1 MKRVIAGFVVAALAL
16 VVQPSAAAD
25 TDPIEI
31 PALYPMTGPA
41 AFIGQGQS
49 KTLEIIERLVNAQ
62 GGIHGHPIHFN
73 IQDDAANPATAVQLA
88 NAIIAKKPSLFL
100 GPALTAEC
108 AAVLPLAKNGP
119 VDYCMS
125 PGIDPPAGSYVYSA
139 GMAGPDLTRLYV
151 RYFHRRGW
159 NRIALITAN
168 DATGQF
174 FERAFNEAIAQPENA
189 GVEAVDR
196 EHFNPTDLSVV
207 AQMSRVKTSNAQVLI
222 AWTAGAG
229 FGTILHG
236 IQDAGVTLPVGA
248 GNANMTYSQMEQ
260 FKNVLP
266 KELYFPSV
274 SSLTASGA
282 GPGPIR
288 DAQMI
293 YRKAFK
299 DAGIRP
305 DFQNNIAWDPAMIVV
320 NAYRAVGPQATADQ
334 LQAYIQNLHSWA
346 GINGIY
352 DFRDGKQRGIT
363 IGVGVIARWD
373 AKLGDFVAAS
383 RLGGV
388 PFSGLRGESADGGA
402 HRSEAGS
409 AGGDHVPGTNRAH
422 ARGRAGVD

>member
-1 MKRVIAGFVVAALAL
+1 MKRTAHGVILAALAL
-16 VVQPSAAAD
+16 LVAGPGFAAD
-25 TDPIEI
+25 TTPIEI

-49 KTLEIIERLVNAQ
+49 KTLEIIEHMVNAK
-62 GGIHGHPIHFN
+62 GGIQGHPIHFSM
-73 IQDDAANPATAVQLA
+73 QDDAGNPATAVQLA
-88 NAIIAKKPSLFL
+88 NTIIAKKPSLFL
-100 GPALTAEC
+100 GPGLTAEC

-125 PGIDPPAGSYVYSA
+125 PGIEPPAGSYVYSA
-139 GMAGPDLTRLYV
+139 GMAGPDLAKLYV

-168 DATGQF
+168 DATGQL
-174 FERAFNEAIAQPENA
+174 FERSFNEAIALPESA
-189 GVEAVDR
+189 GVEASDR

-207 AQMSRVKTSNAQVLI
+207 AQMSRIKSSNAQVLI

-229 FGTILHG
+229 FGTVLHG
-236 IQDAGVTLPVGA
+236 IQDAGVTLPVG
-248 GNANMTYSQMEQ
+248 GGGANMTYSQMEQ
-260 FKNVLP
+260 FKDVLP

-288 DAQMI
+288 DAQLV

-299 DAGIRP
+299 DAGLRP

-320 NAYRAVGPQATADQ
+320 AAYRSAGPQATAEQ
-334 LQAYIQNLHSWA
+334 MQAFIQRLHSWA

-373 AKLGDFVAAS
+373 AKTGDFVAAS
-383 RLGGV
+383 KLGGN
-388 PFSGLRGESADGGA
+388 PL
-402 HRSEAGS
+402 
-409 AGGDHVPGTNRAH
+409 
-422 ARGRAGVD
+422 

>member
-1 MKRVIAGFVVAALAL
+1 MKRTTTGFVLAALAL
-16 VVQPSAAAD
+16 LVAGPGFAAD
-25 TDPIEI
+25 TTPIEI

-49 KTLEIIERLVNAQ
+49 KSLEIIERMVNAK
-62 GGIHGHPIHFN
+62 GGIQGHPIHFS
-73 IQDDAANPATAVQLA
+73 IQDDAGNPATAVQLA

-125 PGIDPPAGSYVYSA
+125 PGIEPPAGSYVYSA
-139 GMAGPDLTRLYV
+139 GMAGPDLARLYV
-151 RYFHRRGW
+151 RYFHHRGW
-159 NRIALITAN
+159 NRIAMITAT
-168 DATGQF
+168 DATGQL
-174 FERAFNEAIAQPENA
+174 FERSFNDAITSPENA
-189 GVEAVDR
+189 GVDAVDR
-196 EHFNPTDLSVV
+196 QHFNPTDLSVV
-207 AQMSRVKTSNAQVLI
+207 AQMSHIKASNAQVLI

-229 FGTILHG
+229 FGTVLHG
-236 IQDAGVTLPVGA
+236 IQDAGVTLPVG
-248 GNANMTYSQMEQ
+248 GGGANMTYSQMEQ
-260 FKNVLP
+260 FKDVLP
-266 KELYFPSV
+266 KELYFPSL

-288 DAQMI
+288 DAQMV

-320 NAYRAVGPQATADQ
+320 AAYKAVGPQATATQ
-334 LQAYIQNLHSWA
+334 LQGFIQGLHSWA

-363 IGVGVIARWD
+363 LGVGVIARWD
-373 AKLGDFVAAS
+373 PKTGDFVAAS
-383 RLGGV
+383 KLGGYA
-388 PFSGLRGESADGGA
+388 L
-402 HRSEAGS
+402 
-409 AGGDHVPGTNRAH
+409 
-422 ARGRAGVD
+422 

>member
-1 MKRVIAGFVVAALAL
+1 MKRTTTGVVLAALAL
-16 VVQPSAAAD
+16 LVAGPGNAAD
-25 TDPIEI
+25 TAAIDI

-49 KTLEIIERLVNAQ
+49 KTLAIIEKMVNAK
-62 GGIHGHPIHFN
+62 GGIQGHPIHFS
-73 IQDDAANPATAVQLA
+73 IQDDTGNPATAVQLA
-88 NAIIAKKPSLFL
+88 NGIMAKKPALFL

-108 AAVLPLAKNGP
+108 AAVAPLAKNGP

-139 GMAGPDLTRLYV
+139 GMAGPDLSRLYV

-159 NRIALITAN
+159 NRIALITAT
-168 DATGQF
+168 DATGQL
-174 FERAFNEAIAQPENA
+174 FERSFNESIASPENA
-189 GVEAVDR
+189 GVQSVDV

-207 AQMSRVKTSNAQVLI
+207 AQMARIKSSNAQVLI

-229 FGTILHG
+229 FGTLLHG
-236 IQDAGVTLPVGA
+236 IQDAGLNMPVG
-248 GNANMTYSQMEQ
+248 GGGANMTYSQMEQ

-274 SSLTASGA
+274 SSMTASGA

-320 NAYRAVGPQATADQ
+320 AAYRAAGPQATAEQ
-334 LQAYIQNLHSWA
+334 LQAFIQSLHSWA

-352 DFRDGKQRGIT
+352 DFRDGKQRGVTLGI
-363 IGVGVIARWD
+363 GVIARWD

-383 RLGGV
+383 KLGGY
-388 PFSGLRGESADGGA
+388 PL
-402 HRSEAGS
+402 
-409 AGGDHVPGTNRAH
+409 
-422 ARGRAGVD
+422 

>member
-1 MKRVIAGFVVAALAL
+1 MKRTAHGVILAALAL
-16 VVQPSAAAD
+16 LVAGPGFAAD
-25 TDPIEI
+25 TTPIEI

-49 KTLEIIERLVNAQ
+49 KTLEIIEHIVNAK
-62 GGIHGHPIHFN
+62 GGIQGHPIHFSM
-73 IQDDAANPATAVQLA
+73 QDDAGNPATAVQLA
-88 NAIIAKKPSLFL
+88 NTIIAKKPSLFL
-100 GPALTAEC
+100 GPGLTAEC

-125 PGIDPPAGSYVYSA
+125 PGIEPPAGSYVYSA
-139 GMAGPDLTRLYV
+139 GMAGPDLAKLYV

-168 DATGQF
+168 DATGQL
-174 FERAFNEAIAQPENA
+174 FERSFNEAIALPESA
-189 GVEAVDR
+189 GVEASDR

-207 AQMSRVKTSNAQVLI
+207 AQMSRIKSSNAQVLI

-229 FGTILHG
+229 FGTVLHG
-236 IQDAGVTLPVGA
+236 IQDAGVTLPVG
-248 GNANMTYSQMEQ
+248 GGGANMTYSQMEQ
-260 FKNVLP
+260 FKDVLP

-288 DAQMI
+288 DAQLV

-299 DAGIRP
+299 DAGLRP

-320 NAYRAVGPQATADQ
+320 AAYRSAGPQATAEQ
-334 LQAYIQNLHSWA
+334 LQAFIQRLHSWA

-373 AKLGDFVAAS
+373 AKTGDFVAAS
-383 RLGGV
+383 KLGGN
-388 PFSGLRGESADGGA
+388 PL
-402 HRSEAGS
+402 
-409 AGGDHVPGTNRAH
+409 
-422 ARGRAGVD
+422 

>member
-1 MKRVIAGFVVAALAL
+1 MKRTAHGVILAALAL
-16 VVQPSAAAD
+16 LVAGPGFAAD
-25 TDPIEI
+25 TTPIEI

-49 KTLEIIERLVNAQ
+49 KTLEIIEHMVNAK
-62 GGIHGHPIHFN
+62 GGIQGHPIHFSM
-73 IQDDAANPATAVQLA
+73 QDDAGNPATAVQLA
-88 NAIIAKKPSLFL
+88 NTIIAKKPSLFL
-100 GPALTAEC
+100 GPGLTAEC

-125 PGIDPPAGSYVYSA
+125 PGIEPPAGSYVYSA
-139 GMAGPDLTRLYV
+139 GMAGPDLAKLYV

-168 DATGQF
+168 DATGQL
-174 FERAFNEAIAQPENA
+174 FERSFNEAIALPESA
-189 GVEAVDR
+189 GVEASDR

-207 AQMSRVKTSNAQVLI
+207 AQMSRIKSSNAQVLI

-229 FGTILHG
+229 FGTVLHG
-236 IQDAGVTLPVGA
+236 IQDAGVTLPVG
-248 GNANMTYSQMEQ
+248 GGGANMTYSQMEQ
-260 FKNVLP
+260 FKDVLP

-288 DAQMI
+288 DAQLV

-299 DAGIRP
+299 DAGLRP

-320 NAYRAVGPQATADQ
+320 AAYRSAGPQATAEQ
-334 LQAYIQNLHSWA
+334 LQAFIQRLHSWA

-352 DFRDGKQRGIT
+352 DFRAGKQRGIA

-373 AKLGDFVAAS
+373 AKTGDFVAAS
-383 RLGGV
+383 KLGGN
-388 PFSGLRGESADGGA
+388 PL
-402 HRSEAGS
+402 
-409 AGGDHVPGTNRAH
+409 
-422 ARGRAGVD
+422 

>member
-1 MKRVIAGFVVAALAL
+1 MTRATAAFVLTAFALLVAG
-16 VVQPSAAAD
+16 PGNAAD
-25 TDPIEI
+25 TAPIEI
-31 PALYPMTGPA
+31 SALYPMTGPA

-49 KTLEIIERLVNAQ
+49 KTLEIIEKMVNTK
-62 GGIHGHPIHFN
+62 GGIQGHPIHFSV
-73 IQDDAANPATAVQLA
+73 QDDAGNPATAVQLA
-88 NAIIAKKPSLFL
+88 SAVIVKKPSLFL

-125 PGIDPPAGSYVYSA
+125 PGIEPPAGSYVYSA
-139 GMAGPDLTRLYV
+139 GMAGPDLAKLYV

-159 NRIALITAN
+159 NRIALITAT
-168 DATGQF
+168 DATGQLF
-174 FERAFNEAIAQPENA
+174 DRSFNESIALPENA

-207 AQMSRVKTSNAQVLI
+207 AQMSRIKSANAQVLI

-236 IQDAGVTLPVGA
+236 IQDEGLTLPIG
-248 GNANMTYSQMEQ
+248 GGGANMTYSQMEQ

-288 DAQMI
+288 DAQLV

-320 NAYRAVGPQATADQ
+320 AAYRAAGPQATAEQ
-334 LQAYIQNLHSWA
+334 LQAFIQGLHSWA

-363 IGVGVIARWD
+363 LGVGVIARWD
-373 AKLGDFVAAS
+373 AKTGDFVAAS
-383 RLGGV
+383 KLGGY
-388 PFSGLRGESADGGA
+388 PF
-402 HRSEAGS
+402 
-409 AGGDHVPGTNRAH
+409 
-422 ARGRAGVD
+422 